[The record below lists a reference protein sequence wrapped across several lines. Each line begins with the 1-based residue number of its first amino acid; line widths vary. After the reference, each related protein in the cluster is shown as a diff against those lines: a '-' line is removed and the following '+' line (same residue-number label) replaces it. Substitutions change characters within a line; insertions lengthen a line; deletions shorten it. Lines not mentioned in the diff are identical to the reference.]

1 MCLHICPAG
10 FLLDMDLCFLFVV
23 VNDCLCNKE
32 TEFLIV
38 PEEDMVGRLPCP
50 CIGLWC
56 LT

>member
-1 MCLHICPAG
+1 MCLHICPVG